1 MMKVVFITRKFEEGE
16 ASTEYA
22 KSMSGKIVE
31 EGGEAAIVAF
41 DDGSYYSVDERVD
54 VYRVDIPFDGD
65 NLFNWSMM
73 LNNELKRQAREAF
86 EEKPDVIHVID
97 WTAIPG
103 GVALSKSYEI
113 PLVVTFQS
121 TENERGFEGE
131 HAEVISEL
139 EWDGAF
145 EADLAVATS
154 EDTKNSL
161 IFDLDV
167 PEEKLEFIDPY
178 SPDWEQKVLNSYRE
192 FLEHEKEVKH

>member
-1 MMKVVFITRKFEEGE
+1 MRTDFITRKFEEGE

-22 KSMSGKIVE
+22 KALSSAVVD
-31 EGGEAAIVAF
+31 EGGEAAVVSF
-41 DDGSYYSVDERVD
+41 DDGSYYSVDDRVD
-54 VYRVDIPFDGD
+54 VYRVDMPFDGD

-86 EEKPDVIHVID
+86 EDKPDIIHVVD

-103 GVALSKSYEI
+103 GVALSKYYEV

-145 EADLAVATS
+145 EADLAIATN

-161 IFDLDV
+161 LFDLDV

-178 SPDWEQKVLNSYRE
+178 APEWEQNVLNNYRE
-192 FLEHEKEVKH
+192 LLEHKKEVKH